1 MITIPQAVV
10 DKLKSAIAERLGI
23 YMRPQDDASFCKKIH
38 GRVQFLKIP
47 TYESYC
53 DFLSCGTEQSE
64 SEWRELIRQ
73 ITIAETYFMRDKGHI
88 HLLQNNILP
97 EIIHTQASH
106 RTLRIWSAGCSTG
119 EEAYSLA
126 ILLNELIPDIDQ
138 WRLRIVGSDLN
149 PDVIQRA
156 RQGIY
161 SDWSLRSLTDKQK
174 KLYFTPQGQQWRLQE
189 RICKMVTF
197 YSNNLVDDAFAQYA
211 ADFYNFDLILC
222 RNVFIYFAPKAIEKV
237 LRRFYT
243 ALKSNAYLITGHM
256 ELHGQNLNGFKVKV
270 FPDAVVYQ
278 KNDQNNRT
286 IAPQITVGSN
296 LLNHAPVYPLGFS
309 NSGGTNPPISNEVPP
324 PIYNLPTHQ
333 ELVGGESA
341 LNDTNANSFGNSL
354 DNSSKGNGSYFSG
367 AYTWESY
374 SHASHNLVNGLAPSQ
389 GFDGVTNAFAEMKT
403 DWDRIAAA
411 ESAMNRAGYREALR
425 YLEQI
430 QEKRLHFL
438 KIHQLSALAHANLGE
453 LKPAYDHCEEVI
465 KLMPNSPKT
474 YYLMAHIADEMG
486 KYDLVKQLLKKAIY
500 LDLYFVA
507 AYLALGDMYGRESDR
522 DRALKMYRSTL
533 DILRALP
540 SQEIVP
546 ETDLT
551 PVELIPQVEERMRW
565 IGVGFSF

>member
-1 MITIPQAVV
+1 M
-10 DKLKSAIAERLGI
+10 
-23 YMRPQDDASFCKKIH
+23 
-38 GRVQFLKIP
+38 
-47 TYESYC
+47 
-53 DFLSCGTEQSE
+53 
-64 SEWRELIRQ
+64 
-73 ITIAETYFMRDKGHI
+73 
-88 HLLQNNILP
+88 
-97 EIIHTQASH
+97 
-106 RTLRIWSAGCSTG
+106 
-119 EEAYSLA
+119 
-126 ILLNELIPDIDQ
+126 
-138 WRLRIVGSDLN
+138 
-149 PDVIQRA
+149 
-156 RQGIY
+156 
-161 SDWSLRSLTDKQK
+161 
-174 KLYFTPQGQQWRLQE
+174 
-189 RICKMVTF
+189 
-197 YSNNLVDDAFAQYA
+197 
-211 ADFYNFDLILC
+211 
-222 RNVFIYFAPKAIEKV
+222 
-237 LRRFYT
+237 
-243 ALKSNAYLITGHM
+243 
-256 ELHGQNLNGFKVKV
+256 
-270 FPDAVVYQ
+270 
-278 KNDQNNRT
+278 
-286 IAPQITVGSN
+286 
-296 LLNHAPVYPLGFS
+296 
-309 NSGGTNPPISNEVPP
+309 
-324 PIYNLPTHQ
+324 
-333 ELVGGESA
+333 GGESA